1 LRATG
6 VQVGVDTVLNTGLS
20 LAQGNL
26 TWDNFFNG
34 LAMSMIVNG
43 VTASPRV
50 RSISEGAMSRGYG
63 VGFEGG
69 INIRSRLPGAAP
81 PPGPTSISPT
91 QLDHVARGDTA
102 AGGPNAGKWNVRG
115 GGHVP
120 GEIIPRA
127 DAEGVPHTTT
137 ATDPVTGV
145 SIEQFTRPSGVLQ
158 DKSLFPSGTT
168 RADVDVMANQGLN
181 RALTGEPGT
190 SLTPPTAPNTN
201 GRFTATV
208 MGPNG
213 HPIIIEGY
221 YRPNA
226 TGGFEIQS
234 VYPSSNPG
242 AGTIP
247 VVGGDGLGGSRKVP
261 APIYIHPPASTD
273 DRDHQ

>member
-1 LRATG
+1 
-6 VQVGVDTVLNTGLS
+6 
-20 LAQGNL
+20 
-26 TWDNFFNG
+26 
-34 LAMSMIVNG
+34 MSMIVNG
-43 VTASPRV
+43 VTMAPRV

-69 INIRSRLPGAAP
+69 INIRNRLPGAAT
-81 PPGPTSISPT
+81 PPGPTSISPA

-102 AGGPNAGKWNVRG
+102 GPNSPNAGNWNVKG

-137 ATDPVTGV
+137 TTDPVSGV
-145 SIEQFTRPSGVLQ
+145 SIEQFTRPSGATT
-158 DKSLFPSGTT
+158 DKSLFPPGTT
-168 RADVDVMANQGLN
+168 RADVDVMGNQGLQ
-181 RALTGEPGT
+181 RALTGAPGS

-213 HPIIIEGY
+213 HPIIIEGF
-221 YRPNA
+221 YRPNGA
-226 TGGFEIQS
+226 GGFDIQS
-234 VYPSSNPG
+234 VFPSTNLN

-247 VVGGDGLGGSRKVP
+247 VPGGTGLGGSRSVSP
-261 APIYIHPPASTD
+261 PIYIHPPASSD
-273 DRDHQ
+273 DRDR